1 VFFGQLQLRLHRA
14 RSGSG
19 VCALLGGGQT
29 WFSRLKPQ
37 VAAAV

>member
-1 VFFGQLQLRLHRA
+1 VLSGQLQLRLHRV
-14 RSGSG
+14 RSVRG

-37 VAAAV
+37 GAAAV